1 MVVQLDRWTAESRD
15 QLPIDTVLYT
25 TSVINTSSR
34 VESDIRL
41 ARERLLGITLR
52 PLRREATEV
61 LEVIAFATKQSGE
74 KS

>member
-1 MVVQLDRWTAESRD
+1 MLQRTAG
-15 QLPIDTVLYT
+15 
-25 TSVINTSSR
+25 NTPNSS
-34 VESDIRL
+34 ENNSL
-41 ARERLLGITLR
+41 ARERLLGIALR